1 MASAEA
7 SARSTV
13 PQLMRTVKELAP
25 AELSEFKRRFARWQE
40 QNGGQDEEQT
50 ALVQACQ
57 ARLRAAHERRLKR
70 LIAKSERGT
79 LGADELEDYR
89 SLVRQAERL
98 DAARLAA
105 LTELARRWGKP
116 VHVVMATIGW
126 EGGEDETESHPARR
140 AKTGARSR
148 Q

>member
-1 MASAEA
+1 MASAQA
-7 SARSTV
+7 TGRSTV

-25 AELSEFKRRFARWQE
+25 AELSDFKRRFARWQQ
-40 QNGGQDEEQT
+40 QNGGRDEEQA
-50 ALVQACQ
+50 ALVQTCQ
-57 ARLRAAHERRLKR
+57 ARLRAADERRLRR
-70 LIAKSERGT
+70 LIAKSERGI
-79 LGADELEDYR
+79 LSAAELADYR
-89 SLVRQAERL
+89 ALVRQAERL
-98 DAARLAA
+98 DTTRLTA

-148 Q
+148 R